1 MLARRGICIRWSV
14 GGSHADIG
22 TQAAWLSQLG
32 GQCKLAQSSVSYEPQ
47 RPWSM
52 FGTALESN
60 DDVVSRA
67 LNERMRTDVPQ
78 PTQMT
83 LDELVEEFEFL
94 ADWDDQCDFLIDL
107 GFELPKLPEAAKTE
121 ENFVH
126 GCQSNVWLVAEVK
139 PSPTH
144 DVGTVTENEAGSSD
158 AVAIE
163 FIANSDAVIV
173 NGLIAVLMILFN
185 GRTPREILATD
196 VQAVFTK
203 LGLERHLSPQRRNG
217 LYGMVERIRQIA
229 AQAV

>member
-1 MLARRGICIRWSV
+1 MS
-14 GGSHADIG
+14 G
-22 TQAAWLSQLG
+22 T
-32 GQCKLAQSSVSYEPQ
+32 V
-47 RPWSM
+47 
-52 FGTALESN
+52 LESN
-60 DDVVSRA
+60 DELVSPHM
-67 LNERMRTDVPQ
+67 NERMRTDVPQ

-94 ADWDDQCDFLIDL
+94 GDWDDQCDFLIDL
-107 GFELPKLPEAAKTE
+107 GFELPKLPETAKTA

-139 PSPTH
+139 PNEPSDGGSESGAEPASNE
-144 DVGTVTENEAGSSD
+144 DVS
-158 AVAIE
+158 IE

-173 NGLIAVLMILFN
+173 NGLIAVLMIVFN

-229 AQAV
+229 AQAT